1 MAISITQAPTPDLL
15 GSADRIVYVVFENGG
30 LPSNAKF
37 RYICEITRESTIVA
51 KLKPLPN
58 SADCGVFD
66 VSGVIHAYQQQ
77 DQNKHDLALFSGN
90 VDAMNKF
97 SCKFYYEYATTTSD
111 TPVEYPAA
119 GVTDVTYV
127 VNGTFTPVY
136 NAYDSTNYDN
146 YVLDGSTK
154 KFLSV
159 YQPQKLVAQTT
170 DEGIVGLINGTT
182 SAPWSS
188 NPAYIHVKYYDGT
201 TALNSGYFTSPYVPS
216 VVTTSSNFLIWFGIY
231 PANLET
237 QTSVTI
243 LQPSDAGNVGWTHYT
258 VQAASSTTLS
268 GNETSIEYKV
278 TRKPACKYTPIR
290 LAWWNELGGWD
301 YYTFYSK
308 NTHSERIQRSTYR
321 EVGGNS
327 YEADGGAT
335 DFAVLP
341 YEGGLKVSNVRTTNE
356 WVLNT
361 DPEDEDF
368 NFVVDSIMNSP
379 MVLWNYSNVWRG
391 CVVTDTGIDFK
402 TSVNDKGIVYTV
414 TIEESRYKVTI

>member
-1 MAISITQAPTPDLL
+1 
-15 GSADRIVYVVFENGG
+15 
-30 LPSNAKF
+30 
-37 RYICEITRESTIVA
+37 
-51 KLKPLPN
+51 
-58 SADCGVFD
+58 
-66 VSGVIHAYQQQ
+66 
-77 DQNKHDLALFSGN
+77 
-90 VDAMNKF
+90 
-97 SCKFYYEYATTTSD
+97 
-111 TPVEYPAA
+111 
-119 GVTDVTYV
+119 
-127 VNGTFTPVY
+127 
-136 NAYDSTNYDN
+136 
-146 YVLDGSTK
+146 
-154 KFLSV
+154 
-159 YQPQKLVAQTT
+159 
-170 DEGIVGLINGTT
+170 
-182 SAPWSS
+182 
-188 NPAYIHVKYYDGT
+188 
-201 TALNSGYFTSPYVPS
+201 
-216 VVTTSSNFLIWFGIY
+216 
-231 PANLET
+231 
-237 QTSVTI
+237 
-243 LQPSDAGNVGWTHYT
+243 
-258 VQAASSTTLS
+258 
-268 GNETSIEYKV
+268 
-278 TRKPACKYTPIR
+278 

-379 MVLWNYSNVWRG
+379 MVLWNHSNVWRG